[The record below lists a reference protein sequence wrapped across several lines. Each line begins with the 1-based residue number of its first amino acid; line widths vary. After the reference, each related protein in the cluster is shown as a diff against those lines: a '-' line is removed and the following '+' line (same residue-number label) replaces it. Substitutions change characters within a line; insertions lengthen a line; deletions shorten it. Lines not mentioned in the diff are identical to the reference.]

1 MKNTSILIIA
11 TILLIFFICFSGCQ
25 EQTNQNGTHQNNNT
39 TGNQTGNTTNGNQQ
53 HNTTQNKFLGN
64 WGVIDVAPNNETW
77 VFYANLTAKNILTQ
91 IFDGEPSTSTSWFD
105 YTNDTTTLC
114 FSTNAS
120 PDTSDYFSI
129 CYTYLF
135 SQNAT
140 RLTLSSNGIIIIDL
154 VKLSPE

>member
-1 MKNTSILIIA
+1 MKNTPILIIA
-11 TILLIFFICFSGCQ
+11 TMLVILFICFSGCQ
-25 EQTNQNGTHQNNNT
+25 EQTNQNGNNQNNNT
-39 TGNQTGNTTNGNQQ
+39 TGNQTGNTTNETQQ

-64 WGVIDVAPNNETW
+64 WEVIDIAPNNETW

-91 IFDGEPSTSTSWFD
+91 IFDGEPSTSISWFD